1 MSMAHTIL
9 GAALG
14 FLLAQAA
21 LFGTK
26 HLVQWLKGEV
36 VQEWLREV
44 LPSQR
49 FAAIGGFGRY
59 AALVLGSA
67 ALITLGLWGV
77 VDYLAARSERNAAMA
92 ATLDPAVMQAA
103 SVTQTP
109 AEPSSAASAAP
120 VAKATAQVVAVTD
133 PVDPYADPDFKVR
146 PKTHRSAQSLK
157 ETLLQREEAKAG
169 ADLLKETA
177 QRAQR
182 SQYDCE
188 VADHANRYLKAGL
201 DVWGFRAWQSKY
213 FPTDGYKG
221 ATLPECKDIQSVLDL
236 TQIDLKSAVAQQ
248 KSST

>member
-1 MSMAHTIL
+1 MTMAHTIL
-9 GAALG
+9 GAAVG
-14 FLLAQAA
+14 FLLAQGV

-26 HLVQWLKGEV
+26 HLVSWGRSEP

-92 ATLDPAVMQAA
+92 ATLDPAAMAAA
-103 SVTQTP
+103 SLPQTAP
-109 AEPSSAASAAP
+109 EPTSGTVAA
-120 VAKATAQVVAVTD
+120 VASKSGAQVVAEAD
-133 PVDPYADPDFKVR
+133 AVDPYADPDFKVR
-146 PKTHRSAQSLK
+146 HKTHRSGSAQSLK

-201 DVWGFRAWQSKY
+201 DVWGFGAWQSKY

-236 TQIDLKSAVAQQ
+236 TAIDLKSAVAQQ
-248 KSST
+248 K